1 MKKNDLSG
9 IVKCF
14 ATMVRLVLVTKSFQI
29 LCDFKN
35 NSQMK
40 RAIEAGSHLF
50 FFIKTVTFSLIA
62 FEGLAADHTLK

>member
-1 MKKNDLSG
+1 
-9 IVKCF
+9 
-14 ATMVRLVLVTKSFQI
+14 MVRLVLVTKSFQI

-40 RAIEAGSHLF
+40 RAIEAAVFSFFFF

>member
-1 MKKNDLSG
+1 
-9 IVKCF
+9 
-14 ATMVRLVLVTKSFQI
+14 MVRLVLVTKSFQI

-40 RAIEAGSHLF
+40 RAIEAAVLF

-62 FEGLAADHTLK
+62 FEGLPADQTLK

>member
-1 MKKNDLSG
+1 
-9 IVKCF
+9 
-14 ATMVRLVLVTKSFQI
+14 MVRLVLVTKSFQI

-40 RAIEAGSHLF
+40 RAIEAAGFS
-50 FFIKTVTFSLIA
+50 FFIKTVTLSLIA

>member
-1 MKKNDLSG
+1 MKKNDLPG

-29 LCDFKN
+29 LCDLKN

-40 RAIEAGSHLF
+40 RAIETAVFS

-62 FEGLAADHTLK
+62 FEVLPADHTLK